1 MILERR
7 EKEHADEIHKVKLEF
22 FTNISHELK
31 TPLTLIL
38 GPLSRIMEEEK
49 LSPAFRKRLIG
60 IERNANRLF
69 QLINQLLEFRK
80 IENGKER
87 LNVAQ
92 CDIRHLMEEISS
104 SFESTIE
111 SRDIDFIIRYPEKE
125 ITVWIDAEK
134 VDKIIF
140 NLLSNAFK
148 FTREGGRIEF
158 AIALKKRDNR
168 VSKPDYDMILSVSD
182 SGKGIS
188 TEMLDKVFDRFFH
201 VDDERNGH
209 EGSGIGLA
217 FVKSLVLLHKGE
229 IDVDSELNKGTVFTV
244 RIPVMKS
251 DYDEAEIVNCSS
263 QFVPPVGVQISML
276 NSQPERDFLSEEGG
290 DRKPMILLVEDNIEL
305 IRFMKESLELKY
317 QIITAL
323 NGRLA
328 IKRLEN
334 ITPDLIISDVMMPE
348 MDGFEFTH
356 QMKTNLATS
365 HIPIVLLTSKSG
377 TENRLAGLRTGAD
390 YYIEKPFYPA
400 ILEQNIDNI
409 LRTRKRLIERFK
421 DDAYVQV
428 GEMVRSESDK
438 VFIEKLTSII
448 KTNLSDSSLDVSVL
462 VKEMGV
468 SRSLLHMKLKGLVGC
483 SSTEFIRAVRLKEA
497 VKLIANGRCN
507 ISEAAYETGF
517 SSPTYFTRR
526 FREFFG
532 KSPREYFNS

>member
-1 MILERR
+1 
-7 EKEHADEIHKVKLEF
+7 
-22 FTNISHELK
+22 
-31 TPLTLIL
+31 
-38 GPLSRIMEEEK
+38 
-49 LSPAFRKRLIG
+49 
-60 IERNANRLF
+60 
-69 QLINQLLEFRK
+69 
-80 IENGKER
+80 
-87 LNVAQ
+87 
-92 CDIRHLMEEISS
+92 
-104 SFESTIE
+104 
-111 SRDIDFIIRYPEKE
+111 
-125 ITVWIDAEK
+125 
-134 VDKIIF
+134 
-140 NLLSNAFK
+140 
-148 FTREGGRIEF
+148 
-158 AIALKKRDNR
+158 
-168 VSKPDYDMILSVSD
+168 
-182 SGKGIS
+182 
-188 TEMLDKVFDRFFH
+188 
-201 VDDERNGH
+201 
-209 EGSGIGLA
+209 
-217 FVKSLVLLHKGE
+217 
-229 IDVDSELNKGTVFTV
+229 
-244 RIPVMKS
+244 
-251 DYDEAEIVNCSS
+251 
-263 QFVPPVGVQISML
+263 
-276 NSQPERDFLSEEGG
+276 
-290 DRKPMILLVEDNIEL
+290 
-305 IRFMKESLELKY
+305 
-317 QIITAL
+317 
-323 NGRLA
+323 
-328 IKRLEN
+328 
-334 ITPDLIISDVMMPE
+334 MMPE

-497 VKLIANGRCN
+497 VKLIASGRCN